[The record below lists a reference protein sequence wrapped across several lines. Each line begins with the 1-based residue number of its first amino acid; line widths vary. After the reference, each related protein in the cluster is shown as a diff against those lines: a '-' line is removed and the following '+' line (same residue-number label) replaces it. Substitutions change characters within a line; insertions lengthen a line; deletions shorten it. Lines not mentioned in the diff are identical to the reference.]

1 MLRAWSNAPELG
13 RSGETC
19 QFTRALRLFRGS
31 TRTFLEAGFALNTI
45 FSFVKGLM
53 PSRAFVA
60 GFFTTFILRRPGSVN
75 RPGPR
80 RLFLMMPLSDSNTAA
95 TCLRDSSLSLQIVA
109 TISDFVGAPP
119 FFAIFKFLVRKNAA
133 ENIFRGELF
142 GAQHITQVRIRKH
155 FRCTG
160 MRQMPCFLGPRAHA
174 ATRGESQRA
183 KNPRA

>member
-1 MLRAWSNAPELG
+1 
-13 RSGETC
+13 
-19 QFTRALRLFRGS
+19 
-31 TRTFLEAGFALNTI
+31 
-45 FSFVKGLM
+45 
-53 PSRAFVA
+53 
-60 GFFTTFILRRPGSVN
+60 
-75 RPGPR
+75 
-80 RLFLMMPLSDSNTAA
+80 
-95 TCLRDSSLSLQIVA
+95 LQIVA

-183 KNPRA
+183 KNPRACCTNLRHHEAAVARSRRRRDVATVT

>member
-1 MLRAWSNAPELG
+1 
-13 RSGETC
+13 
-19 QFTRALRLFRGS
+19 
-31 TRTFLEAGFALNTI
+31 
-45 FSFVKGLM
+45 M

-119 FFAIFKFLVRKNAA
+119 FFAITRLLMKKFATEKMLHRK
-133 ENIFRGELF
+133 RF
-142 GAQHITQVRIRKH
+142 GAQHSTAFPACKRI
-155 FRCTG
+155 
-160 MRQMPCFLGPRAHA
+160 FLHGYVANALFSRLRRTCGSRVTREKNARELYESSPTRRA
-174 ATRGESQRA
+174 RA
-183 KNPRA
+183 FDST